1 MYLQNRKL
9 SSVCAG
15 DLNGRAKYCSSESA
29 AKGKRKW
36 QSKRPSTKRGIM
48 QIPPIKITNTGE
60 TYFIN
65 RAMDSTNAEKKTT
78 TWKYHKTMT

>member
-1 MYLQNRKL
+1 
-9 SSVCAG
+9 
-15 DLNGRAKYCSSESA
+15 
-29 AKGKRKW
+29 
-36 QSKRPSTKRGIM
+36 M